1 MERAPGPDRFAE
13 SLRRA
18 RAGDAAAL
26 EEVLPVVYAELR
38 RIAGRQ
44 MAGERP
50 DHTLQPTALVHEAC
64 VRLLESPALEVNDRA
79 HFLAIAARVMRRL
92 LINHAE
98 ARNAEK
104 RRGNAPHV
112 TLSAAMDVASDEPA
126 VDVVALDAALTRLAA
141 LDPRAAEI
149 VEMRFFG
156 GMTIEEVAAATGI
169 STATVKRD
177 WATARAWLRR
187 ELSS

>member
-1 MERAPGPDRFAE
+1 MGPAPADGDFAAKI
-13 SLRRA
+13 RRA

-26 EEVLPVVYAELR
+26 DEVMPLVYEELR
-38 RIAGRQ
+38 RIAARQ
-44 MAGERP
+44 MGRERR
-50 DHTLQPTALVHEAC
+50 DHTLQPTALVHEAYL
-64 VRLLESPALEVNDRA
+64 RLFDAARLEVRDRA
-79 HFLAIAARVMRRL
+79 HFLALAARVMRRL